1 MKRHKVCLDA
11 GHGGHDSGAV
21 GPTGH
26 MEKDATLEVCLY
38 AEHYLKPYVDVV
50 MTRRTDKFLSLS
62 DRPAIANAADA
73 DAFVSYHF
81 NAGSSTVKQSWEI
94 FTTRGQNRSDRLA
107 TLIGEAH
114 RSNFG
119 SQYAREEKS
128 DGDLDK
134 EANFTVIIKT
144 KCPSCLMEGEFI
156 STPHGEKSIKDQEQQ
171 KIRGLAVAIGVL
183 NFLGISHSLI
193 PYIPLNITDDLTS
206 SNDEPDYILLD
217 SVKSTIEDNKA
228 VIKSLETAILDL
240 RQTNENLKDSIRK
253 IKY

>member
-1 MKRHKVCLDA
+1 MKRHTVCLDA

-38 AEHYLKPYVDVV
+38 AEKYLKPYVEVI

-81 NAGSSTVKQSWEI
+81 NAGSSTVKRSWEI

-107 TLIGEAH
+107 TAIGEAH
-114 RSNFG
+114 KSNF
-119 SQYAREEKS
+119 SLQSSRSDTS

-134 EANFTVIIKT
+134 EANFTVILKT

-156 STPHGEKSIKDQEQQ
+156 STPHGEMDIKDREQQ
-171 KIRGLAVAIGVL
+171 RIRGLAVAIGIL
-183 NFLGISHSLI
+183 NFFEISHSLI
-193 PYIPLNITDDLTS
+193 PSQQLNTVTDLES
-206 SNDEPDYILLD
+206 NNDEPDYILLD
-217 SVKSTIEDNKA
+217 SIKRTIQDNNA
-228 VIKSLETAILDL
+228 VIKNLESAILDL
-240 RQTNENLKDSIRK
+240 RKTNENLKDSIRK